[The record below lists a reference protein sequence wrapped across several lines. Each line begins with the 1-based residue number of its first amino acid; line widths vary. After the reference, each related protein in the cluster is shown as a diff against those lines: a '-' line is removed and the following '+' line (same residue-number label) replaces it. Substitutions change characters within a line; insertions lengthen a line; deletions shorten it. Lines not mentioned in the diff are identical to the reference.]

1 MGGVTGCALCSGASV
16 LQVLNSLRGIMSAL
30 GGFPGQIGWRL
41 YLVVSGPMDYTPC
54 LVIAGEAAM
63 KMVKFFVVLTQDLT
77 LHPMFP
83 EQIEPWVLFSKLL
96 ALPASQL
103 DCPWASQSP
112 GLSLVRLV
120 RYSWK
125 MLPSGRGYAWA
136 PLPTR
141 VGKGSP

>member
-1 MGGVTGCALCSGASV
+1 MGEVTGCALCSAASV
-16 LQVLNSLRGIMSAL
+16 LEVLNSLRSIVYAL

-41 YLVVSGPMDYTPC
+41 YLVISGAMNYTPC
-54 LVIAGEAAM
+54 LGIAGEAAM
-63 KMVKFFVVLTQDLT
+63 KMVRFFVVLTQDLT

-83 EQIEPWVLFSKLL
+83 EQIGPLVLFSKLL

-103 DCPWASQSP
+103 DCPWSSQSP
-112 GLSLVRLV
+112 GLSPVRLV

-125 MLPSGRGYAWA
+125 MLPSGQGYAWA

-141 VGKGSP
+141 VGKGPP